1 MRVLTLVA
9 WGLGAWSA
17 TYWSLKFVGTRAA
30 PVPVP
35 AISAAPAGEPAL
47 IARVFG
53 PVIDKPVENPVVP
66 QAPDPS
72 KRFALVGVVYH
83 RANAGVA
90 LLSVEGKPA
99 RPYRVGSII
108 DEGYTLKS
116 VTGHS
121 ATLATRQ
128 SSVSFTIHLPGT
140 AAPLAS
146 PPAPAASAAPGSVT
160 LPANAANPLAPL
172 QMNPRPALPP
182 APRSS

>member
-17 TYWSLKFVGTRAA
+17 TYWSLKFVGTRTA

-47 IARVFG
+47 VARVFG
-53 PVIDKPVENPVVP
+53 PVIDKPVDNPVVP

-99 RPYRVGSII
+99 RPYRVGSTI

-121 ATLATRQ
+121 ATLATKQ
-128 SSVSFTIHLPGT
+128 SGESFTVHLPGT
-140 AAPLAS
+140 TAPRAS
-146 PPAPAASAAPGSVT
+146 PAAPAAPSSAAM
-160 LPANAANPLAPL
+160 PANAANPLAPL
-172 QMNPRPALPP
+172 QMNPRPGSPLAL
-182 APRSS
+182 RSS